1 MRGVERRRQHRP
13 EPAPRGALAGM
24 FLLSLGVIALE
35 VTITRI
41 FSFTIWYHY
50 AFFVIAIA
58 LLGLGASGVA
68 VSLLAPRLAGREPLA
83 AAAGALLFAAGT
95 WVALGLTRAIPLDPL
110 AFGRDPGQ
118 AFILLVHVLALTLP
132 FLGGGFAVAV
142 ILQSYA
148 GAVGRLY
155 WADLAGAALGAI
167 LPLLVLAPLG
177 APRLAAL
184 AAALGAAAAVAFA
197 GAAGP
202 AAGAAG
208 AAAGAAA
215 AAGSAGGA
223 GGAGSAGGA
232 AAAGAAAGAAGAAA
246 GAAAAASAAAD
257 PARRAMP
264 APVAVGPRPSHRR
277 GFLIAAVLAFA
288 LVPLAATVLAP
299 PLGPSKGIRDW
310 LDPATSPRAQLAFT
324 CWHPLARVD
333 VVEDATAVTW
343 TVPARGGAP
352 PPEHQIIYDGDAATP
367 ILNIQRQA
375 AEYDFLGSIPSA
387 LPHVVV
393 RPESVLVIGVGG
405 GIDVLAA
412 LHAGAR
418 FVEGVEIN
426 PVTHQLMTERYR
438 DWSGDVYGDPRVRVV
453 VGEGR
458 SFVRAS
464 SRRYDL
470 IQMSLIDT
478 FAATAAGAY
487 SLSESYLYTVEA
499 FTDYLDRLTPRGAVA
514 VTRFLHEP
522 PREVLRLCA
531 VARAALVARGATDP
545 ARHFLVAASGAY
557 ATVIVGARPFT
568 PEEALAFVRTAVDS
582 EAMLIYV
589 PGAPVRNPIA
599 AFIADPDPE
608 RFIDEYPL
616 RIDPVNDDRPF
627 FFQYGR
633 FRDATP
639 FRTTTTRDDLVAP
652 SGHSLLL
659 TVLLVTGAVAAV
671 MIVLPLV
678 LGRRRV
684 RGGSAAPSP
693 AGVPPSRADVAA
705 VVYFVGLGLAFIL
718 VEIAAMQQFAL
729 VLGHPT
735 YAVSVIL
742 FSLLLAA
749 GAGSLASA
757 PVVGSGER
765 RLGAAIAVVAAVLLL
780 EAMLAS
786 PVFAFLLG
794 RPWPIRALAAVLWVA
809 IPGFGMGMFLP
820 AGVRILAERRAD
832 LVGWAFGANGFASV
846 VGSVLSVLLA
856 MLVGFRATVALAA
869 VLYVAAFLVLRLAR
883 RR

>member
-1 MRGVERRRQHRP
+1 MKRGGGRGALIERSVERALTERQPDR
-13 EPAPRGALAGM
+13 APRGALAGM

-68 VSLLAPRLAGREPLA
+68 ASLLAARLAGREPIA
-83 AAAGALLFAAGT
+83 AAAGALLFAFGT
-95 WVALGLTRAIPLDPL
+95 WVALALTRAVPLDPL

-118 AFILLVHVLALTLP
+118 ALVLLVHVLALTLP

-142 ILQSYA
+142 VLQSYA
-148 GAVGRLY
+148 GAIGRLY

-184 AAALGAAAAVAFA
+184 AAAFGAAAAVAFA
-197 GAAGP
+197 ATPGP
-202 AAGAAG
+202 GGNAR
-208 AAAGAAA
+208 
-215 AAGSAGGA
+215 AGGRVRPLFLA
-223 GGAGSAGGA
+223 VA
-232 AAAGAAAGAAGAAA
+232 ALALAA
-246 GAAAAASAAAD
+246 
-257 PARRAMP
+257 
-264 APVAVGPRPSHRR
+264 
-277 GFLIAAVLAFA
+277 
-288 LVPLAATVLAP
+288 VPLASSVLAP
-299 PLGPSKGIRDW
+299 PLGPSKGIHDW
-310 LDPATSPRAQLAFT
+310 LDPKTSPSARLAFT

-367 ILNIQRQA
+367 ILNIQRPV
-375 AEYDFLGSIPSA
+375 AEYDFLASIPSA

-426 PVTHQLMTERYR
+426 PVTHELMTGRYR
-438 DWSGDVYGDPRVRVV
+438 GWSGNVYGDPRVHVV

-464 SRRYDL
+464 PRRYDL

-478 FAATAAGAY
+478 FASTSAGAY
-487 SLSESYLYTVEA
+487 SLAESYLYTIEA
-499 FTDYLDRLTPRGAVA
+499 FADYLDHLSAGGAFA

-522 PREVLRLCA
+522 PREVLRMCA
-531 VARAALVARGATDP
+531 VARAALLARGAAEP
-545 ARHFLVAASGAY
+545 ARHFLVAASGSY
-557 ATVIVGARPFT
+557 ATVIVGVRPFT
-568 PEEALAFVRTAVDS
+568 PEESLAFVRTAVA
-582 EAMLIYV
+582 EGALLIYV
-589 PGAPVRNPIA
+589 PGAPIRNSIA
-599 AFIADPDPE
+599 ALIAGPDPE
-608 RFIDEYPL
+608 RFIAEYPL
-616 RIDPVNDDRPF
+616 RIDPVSDDRPF

-633 FRDATP
+633 LRDATP

-671 MIVLPLV
+671 MILLPLV
-678 LGRRRV
+678 VGRRGAGTREA
-684 RGGSAAPSP
+684 RGR
-693 AGVPPSRADVAA
+693 AGVREAPGRADVAA
-705 VVYFVGLGLAFIL
+705 VLYFVGLGLAFIL

-735 YAVSVIL
+735 YAVSVVL

-749 GAGSLASA
+749 GVGSLVSTRVLGAD
-757 PVVGSGER
+757 GR
-765 RLGAAIAVVAAVLLL
+765 RLGSAIAVVAAVLLL
-780 EAMLAS
+780 EAMLAGS
-786 PVFAFLLG
+786 IFAFLLA
-794 RPWPIRALAAVLWVA
+794 RPWPFRALAAVMWVA
-809 IPGFGMGMFLP
+809 LPGFAMGMLLP
-820 AGVRILAERRAD
+820 AGVRILAVRRAD

-869 VLYVAAFLVLRLAR
+869 VTYIAAFLVLRMAR
-883 RR
+883 RS

>member
-1 MRGVERRRQHRP
+1 
-13 EPAPRGALAGM
+13 M

-35 VTITRI
+35 ITITRI

-68 VSLLAPRLAGREPLA
+68 ASLLAPRLVGREPLA

-95 WVALGLTRAIPLDPL
+95 WGALGFTRLMPLDPL

-118 AFILLVHVLALTLP
+118 AFVLLGHVLALTLP

-142 ILQSYA
+142 VLQSYA

-155 WADLAGAALGAI
+155 WADLAGAALGAV

-184 AAALGAAAAVAFA
+184 AAALGAAAAVALA

-202 AAGAAG
+202 DGEVA
-208 AAAGAAA
+208 
-215 AAGSAGGA
+215 
-223 GGAGSAGGA
+223 
-232 AAAGAAAGAAGAAA
+232 
-246 GAAAAASAAAD
+246 
-257 PARRAMP
+257 PATR
-264 APVAVGPRPSHRR
+264 RR
-277 GFLIAAVLAFA
+277 GFLVAAACAFLA
-288 LVPLAATVLAP
+288 VPLAGAALAP

-310 LDPATSPRAQLAFT
+310 LDPATSPRARLAFT
-324 CWHPLARVD
+324 RWHPLARVD

-343 TVPARGGAP
+343 TVPSRGGAP

-367 ILNIQRQA
+367 ILHLEQPI
-375 AEYDFLGSIPSA
+375 AEHDFLGSIPSA
-387 LPHVVV
+387 LPHVAV
-393 RPESVLVIGVGG
+393 RPDSVLVIGVGG

-426 PVTHQLMTERYR
+426 PVTHELMTGRYR
-438 DWSGDVYGDPRVRVV
+438 TWSGDVYGDPRVRLV

-458 SFVRAS
+458 SIVRAS
-464 SRRYDL
+464 PRRYDL

-499 FTDYLDRLTPRGAVA
+499 FSDYLARLTPRGAVA

-531 VARAALVARGATDP
+531 VARAALIARGAAEP
-545 ARHFLVAASGAY
+545 ARHFLVAAQGAY
-557 ATVIVGARPFT
+557 ATVIVGADPFT

-582 EAMLIYV
+582 GAMLIYV
-589 PGAPVRNPIA
+589 PGAPIRNPIA
-599 AFIADPDPE
+599 VLIAGPDPE
-608 RFIDEYPL
+608 RFIAEYPL
-616 RIDPVNDDRPF
+616 RIDPVSDNRPF

-639 FRTTTTRDDLVAP
+639 FRTVTSRDDLVAP
-652 SGHSLLL
+652 SGHSLLVTML
-659 TVLLVTGAVAAV
+659 IVTGAVAAI
-671 MIVLPLV
+671 MILLPLLLV
-678 LGRRRV
+678 GRRR
-684 RGGSAAPSP
+684 GGAGEMARAAVAAPAA
-693 AGVPPSRADVAA
+693 AGAGARGAAGARGTSGAPDTADLAA
-705 VVYFVGLGLAFIL
+705 VLYFAGLGLAFIL

-735 YAVSVIL
+735 YAVSVVL

-757 PVVGSGER
+757 RQVGPGER
-765 RLGAAIAVVAAVLLL
+765 RLGMAIAAVAAILLC
-780 EAMLAS
+780 EAMFAG
-786 PVFAFLLG
+786 PVFALLLSL
-794 RPWPIRALAAVLWVA
+794 PWALRALAAVLWVA

-820 AGVRILAERRAD
+820 AGVRILAARRPD

-856 MLVGFRATVALAA
+856 MLAGFRTTVALAA
-869 VLYVAAFLVLRLAR
+869 ALYLVAFLVLRLAR
-883 RR
+883 RS